1 MEIFDPE
8 ATDLSDDDEIPVFET
23 IGLKGVS
30 NKRIANE
37 DEKANVINDVEAAAL
52 DSDAK
57 MTPDDSNKKSTEPD
71 DFVAM
76 EMSDLETTD
85 IGDDGELPWLK
96 TIGLEDVNDKR
107 IENEDEKACDIN
119 DVEVELLDAEGENEP
134 DDCNAKCIELDD
146 FVVMEMFDIE
156 TIDLDD
162 DELSVFE
169 NKDEE
174 ACSINDVKAAF
185 FDIDGEIDA
194 DDFNDKCINLDD
206 VVAMGM
212 FDLER
217 TDLSDDYELLVFET
231 IGLEGV
237 NDNRIANEDEEAYG
251 INDVEAAILNSD
263 AKMTPDD
270 SNGK

>member
-1 MEIFDPE
+1 M
-8 ATDLSDDDEIPVFET
+8 S
-23 IGLKGVS
+23 
-30 NKRIANE
+30 
-37 DEKANVINDVEAAAL
+37 
-52 DSDAK
+52 
-57 MTPDDSNKKSTEPD
+57 
-71 DFVAM
+71 DFV
-76 EMSDLETTD
+76 TTD
-85 IGDDGELPWLK
+85 IGDDGELPWFK

-162 DELSVFE
+162 DELPVFE
-169 NKDEE
+169 NKDEK

-194 DDFNDKCINLDD
+194 DDFNDKCIDLDD

-217 TDLSDDYELLVFET
+217 TDLSDDDELLVFET

-237 NDNRIANEDEEAYG
+237 NDNRIANEDE
-251 INDVEAAILNSD
+251 
-263 AKMTPDD
+263 
-270 SNGK
+270 